1 MTDRQELK
9 ALIREVLQEVQ
20 QERDEQLAASEY
32 YAAEA
37 AERAAKRLTRER
49 ADAEQER
56 QRLEDRVND
65 LERKGWGR

>member
-9 ALIREVLQEVQ
+9 ALIREVLQE
-20 QERDEQLAASEY
+20 RDEQLATSEY

-49 ADAEQER
+49 QGAEQDR